1 MSNDAKS
8 GRLPADNPIR
18 FSQDDLLG
26 RADAAESF
34 ARLVLTLDASEGAAV
49 GIFGPWG
56 SGKTSFVNL
65 ARPEFDRAGVPVLD
79 FNPWLFSGTEQLVGR
94 FFVELSAQMSEKG
107 NLENIVAAIGKYGD
121 RLSGPAGI
129 IASLLGGLIAGQ
141 SASVLLKAIGDLA
154 NAPESVNRLRHNVV
168 RALRERDKPI
178 VVVLDD
184 VDRLSGPEIRDIFKL
199 VRLTASFPNIVY
211 IVPCDRLRVERAL
224 DEKEQGLSGSDYLE
238 KIIQLSYDLPAIPD
252 HLLREQIDAA
262 IHAALDGI
270 EECGSL
276 DPQVWPYIRNFIV
289 RPLIGNM
296 RDVRRYAA
304 VIRGTVADLGRE
316 VALVDVLGLEVVR
329 LFMPDVFSNLHG
341 AIDVLTTPSESRLIE
356 RELEDTHSETL
367 MGRDDLDRFRSR
379 LIDNLIG
386 ASGAEGEINDE
397 TRRRVVHAMIYYLFP
412 AATQYIEAKKDELI
426 GPIVPVPHN
435 LTERRVAQE
444 SILRVYLE
452 RVQGYDLLCFKDA
465 ERAFEFMAHAGQ
477 FNTFIRS
484 LDSSRWQDIISK
496 LEEFREQF
504 RLKHADSGVLVLL
517 NLLADMPHRSPTSDV
532 RPTAVV
538 LNVVSHLLKT
548 LGSADAI
555 SDAVERLLPSM
566 NSLYSKTILV
576 GLIGHREDFGGDALV
591 SETVAT
597 DFETKLINEIRAA
610 PSDELAR
617 EQRLAAV
624 FHFARMVADE
634 QGERFDI
641 DSSPKVTLA
650 VLLSGLTIHR
660 TSSGETRSPDWRYV
674 THLYGNKT
682 VLNERIEN
690 MCEELELLKP
700 WFGNRGIA
708 PEDADSAIELA
719 QEYARGCRSK

>member
-8 GRLPADNPIR
+8 GKLPADNPIR
-18 FSQDDLLG
+18 LSQDDLLG
-26 RADAAESF
+26 RADTAESF
-34 ARLVLTLDASEGAAV
+34 ARHVLILDASEGAAV
-49 GIFGPWG
+49 GIFGSWG

-121 RLSGPAGI
+121 RLSGPAEI
-129 IASLLGGLIAGQ
+129 LASLLGGPLAGQ
-141 SASVLLKAIGDLA
+141 SASVLLKAIGDLT
-154 NAPESVNRLRHNVV
+154 NPPESVNRLRDNVV
-168 RALRERDKPI
+168 QALGERDKPI

-184 VDRLSGPEIRDIFKL
+184 VDRLSGPEIRNIFKL

-238 KIIQLSYDLPAIPD
+238 KIIQLSYDLPAISD

-262 IHAALDGI
+262 IHTALDGI
-270 EECGSL
+270 EEYGSL
-276 DPQVWPYIRNFIV
+276 DPQVWPFIRNFIV
-289 RPLIGNM
+289 RPLMGNM

-304 VIRGTVADLGRE
+304 AIRGTVADLGRE
-316 VALVDVLGLEVVR
+316 VALADVLGLEAVR
-329 LFMPDVFSNLHG
+329 LFMPNVFSNLLG
-341 AIDVLTTPSESRLIE
+341 AMDVLTTPSESRLIE
-356 RELEDTHSETL
+356 IELEDTHSETL
-367 MGRDDLDRFRSR
+367 MGKDDLDQSRSR
-379 LIDNLIG
+379 LIDKLIG
-386 ASGAEGEINDE
+386 ASDAEGEVTDE

-412 AATQYIEAKKDELI
+412 AAIQYIEAKKNEFI

-452 RVQGYDLLCFKDA
+452 RIEGYDLLCLKDA
-465 ERAFEFMAHAGQ
+465 ERAFGFMADANQ
-477 FNTFIRS
+477 FNNFIRS
-484 LDSSRWQDIISK
+484 LDSSQWQDTIAK
-496 LEEFREQF
+496 LEQFREQF
-504 RLKHADSGVLVLL
+504 RPKHAESGVLVLL

-538 LNVVSHLLKT
+538 ANIVSHLLKVV
-548 LGSADAI
+548 GGADSI
-555 SDAVERLLPSM
+555 SIAAERLLPSM
-566 NSLYSKTILV
+566 KSLYSKSMLV
-576 GLIGHREDFGGDALV
+576 GLIGHREDFRGDALV

-597 DFETKLINEIRAA
+597 VFESKLVDEIRAA
-610 PSDELAR
+610 PPDELAR

-634 QGERFDI
+634 QGEQFEL
-641 DSSPKVTLA
+641 DSSPRVTLA
-650 VLLSGLTIHR
+650 VLLSGLAVHR
-660 TSSGETRSPDWRYV
+660 SASGETRSPDWRFLTRV
-674 THLYGNKT
+674 YGNET
-682 VLNERIEN
+682 VLKERVQN
-690 MCEELELLKP
+690 MCEQFEALKP
-700 WFGNRGIA
+700 WFESRGIA
-708 PEDADSAIELA
+708 LNDAESILKLA
-719 QEYARGCRSK
+719 QAYARGC